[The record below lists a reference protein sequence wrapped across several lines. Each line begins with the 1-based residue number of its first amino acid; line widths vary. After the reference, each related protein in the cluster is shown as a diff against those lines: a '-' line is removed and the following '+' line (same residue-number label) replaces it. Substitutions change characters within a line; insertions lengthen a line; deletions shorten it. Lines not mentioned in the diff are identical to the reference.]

1 MTQSFA
7 LISIQRDPEEPV
19 VRFSLPEGTCLWP
32 SRSVSGCYS
41 GTPLTVIYHN
51 TLQTNKKRAEERK
64 VLGKS
69 NVTWAQHK
77 CVILLLTSENDAEG
91 I

>member
-41 GTPLTVIYHN
+41 GTSPKGEI
-51 TLQTNKKRAEERK
+51 
-64 VLGKS
+64 KS
-69 NVTWAQHK
+69 NR
-77 CVILLLTSENDAEG
+77 LGE
-91 I
+91 

>member
-7 LISIQRDPEEPV
+7 LISTQRDPEEPV

-41 GTPLTVIYHN
+41 GTCSNEL
-51 TLQTNKKRAEERK
+51 LQTPEQA
-64 VLGKS
+64 
-69 NVTWAQHK
+69 A
-77 CVILLLTSENDAEG
+77 SEP
-91 I
+91 

>member
-7 LISIQRDPEEPV
+7 LISTQRDPEEPV

-41 GTPLTVIYHN
+41 GTGVAKRNFYFERE
-51 TLQTNKKRAEERK
+51 KK
-64 VLGKS
+64 
-69 NVTWAQHK
+69 VTR
-77 CVILLLTSENDAEG
+77 G
-91 I
+91 

>member
-41 GTPLTVIYHN
+41 GTAFLVPKPGTRV
-51 TLQTNKKRAEERK
+51 K
-64 VLGKS
+64 VCC
-69 NVTWAQHK
+69 Q
-77 CVILLLTSENDAEG
+77 E
-91 I
+91 